1 MEWTDGDVCTQL
13 FVPLIHTVSNG
24 NYSLCRMHL
33 LKYVWQLV
41 MRLLTDAGQRNVF
54 EYTA

>member
-24 NYSLCRMHL
+24 NCSLCRMHL

-41 MRLLTDAGQRNVF
+41 MHLLTDAGQRNVF